1 MALSDC
7 LALCQ
12 KAFRFSDFLVMG
24 QWKSNFLF
32 NFVCLNSQSKMAQ
45 GNRLY
50 VKMMATIGEHS
61 LFVPEDKVLVG
72 VSGGA
77 DSVALLMLLREAGLH
92 CEAVHCNFHLRGEES
107 DRDEKFVRDLCRKL
121 SVRLHVSEFDTEAYA
136 RSRGISIEMA
146 ARDLR
151 YDCFE
156 RLLADWR
163 LDKVAVAHHR
173 NDNVETMLLNLVRG
187 TGLKG
192 LTGMDYRNGHVVRPL
207 LDTSREEIE
216 AYLAEKGQDFVTDS
230 TNLGTD
236 AVRNKIRLELL
247 PMMQGINPGVFDTLQ
262 DTLRHLSDA
271 YILYKV
277 AVEGLKGKAMGGNRI
292 DIETLKALPAPRTLL
307 FELLYGY
314 GFNGAQV
321 AEIYERLDGEPGKVY
336 ESDEWRLLRDRG
348 CLWLRRKSEV
358 YRCLC
363 DVLPLDGFVQV
374 APDMDFSISRV
385 HCVEGFD
392 IPRGKDTACL
402 DLDKL
407 EYPVTVR
414 LVQEGDRFV
423 PFGMQG
429 EKLVS
434 DYLTDRKRT
443 LFEKERQLVV
453 CSGDAIAWLVG
464 ERPDER
470 FRIDGRTTRV
480 LVIQCQRHRTGIQIP

>member
-1 MALSDC
+1 
-7 LALCQ
+7 
-12 KAFRFSDFLVMG
+12 MG

-45 GNRLY
+45 GNRLC

-434 DYLTDRKRT
+434 DYLTDRKKT

-470 FRIDGRTTRV
+470 FRIDGHTTRV
-480 LVIQCQRHRTGIQIP
+480 LVIQCQRRCRTETQNP